1 MKMKLSAIGLEK
13 VENYS
18 SVDLEIEGFEQDD
31 FEGIVV
37 LSVDEA
43 KFLDR
48 CCVFLSGFDKRYDV
62 EGAKDFH
69 RKLSKRIAR
78 AEAVQICA
86 DYNTALNRVAEE
98 LQRQAD
104 IDICRGMDLDTTYYD
119 MLNKTIKE
127 VAEND

>member
-1 MKMKLSAIGLEK
+1 MKLSEKGIEK
-13 VENYS
+13 VKNYS
-18 SVDLEIEGFEQDD
+18 SVDLEVEGFEPDD
-31 FEGIVV
+31 FQNVVV

-43 KFLDR
+43 KFLAR

-69 RKLSKRIAR
+69 RKLTKRIAR
-78 AEAVQICA
+78 AEAVQLCA
-86 DYNTALNRVAEE
+86 DYNKALNRVAEE

-104 IDICRGMDLDTTYYD
+104 IDICRGMDLDTTYSD